1 MLHDLLRH
9 SPVAL
14 MGLLVDMATGER
26 LFFLHPVPLMGRMTA
41 RLEGMIRLRVSS
53 PGGLRGGGL
62 LLPLLVCGTFGLG
75 SFGLLFLAEKAG
87 GPLLREALEVFWAA
101 QLLASR
107 SLYDHVREVKRRLFD
122 EDLPGARAALSRI
135 VGRDTLDLG
144 EDGIARGAL
153 ESLWENTNDALVA
166 PLFYLLLGGVPALMV
181 YKAASTL
188 DSMVGYKNERYRD
201 LGWASARTDDLLAY
215 LPARI
220 TFLLMVL
227 FLLPFVAP
235 GREGQARVGGADSV
249 LSTAFRFRRAH
260 PSPNSG
266 YPIAAFSAI
275 RGIRLGGGAFYFGR
289 WVEKPFIGA
298 GPDPDREDL
307 AAGLALYRM
316 FVFSL
321 AVLLAVLV
329 FLERMPA

>member
-9 SPVAL
+9 APVAL
-14 MGLLVDMATGER
+14 TGLLVDMATGER
-26 LFFLHPVPLMGRMTA
+26 LIFLHPVPLMGRMTA
-41 RLEGMIRLRVSS
+41 GLERMIRARVSS
-53 PGGLRGGGL
+53 PKGLRGAGL
-62 LLPLLVCGTFGLG
+62 TLPLLVCGIFGLG
-75 SFGLLFLAEKAG
+75 SWGLLLLAEKAG
-87 GPLLREALEVFWAA
+87 GPLLREALAVFWTA

-107 SLYDHVREVKRRLFD
+107 SLHDHVRAVLTHLLAD
-122 EDLPGARAALSRI
+122 DLPGARTALSRI
-135 VGRDTLDLG
+135 VGRDTMDLG

-188 DSMVGYKNERYRD
+188 DSMVGYKNARYRD
-201 LGWASARTDDLLAY
+201 LGWASARTDDLLAF

-220 TFLLMVL
+220 TFFLMFL
-227 FLLPFVAP
+227 FLLPFVPPA
-235 GREGQARVGGADSV
+235 REGQGRIGGADSV
-249 LSTAFRFRRAH
+249 LSTALRFRRAH

-266 YPIAAFSAI
+266 YPIAAFSAL

-289 WVEKPFIGA
+289 WVEKPFIGT
-298 GPDPDREDL
+298 GSDPDREDL

-321 AVLLAVLV
+321 AVLLAVLT
-329 FLERMPA
+329 FLEKVPA

>member
-1 MLHDLLRH
+1 MLHDLFRH

-14 MGLLVDMATGER
+14 MGLLADMATGER

-41 RLEGMIRLRVSS
+41 WLEGAIRLRVAS

-62 LLPLLVCGTFGLG
+62 LLPILVCGLFGLG
-75 SFGLLFLAEKAG
+75 SWGLLLLAEEVG
-87 GPLLREALEVFWAA
+87 GPMLREALEVFWSA

-107 SLYDHVREVKRRLFD
+107 SLYDHVREVGAHLNV
-122 EDLPGARAALSRI
+122 EDLPGARTALSRI
-135 VGRDTLDLG
+135 VGRDTLGLG

-166 PLFYLLLGGVPALMV
+166 PLFYLLLGGVPALMA

-188 DSMVGYKNERYRD
+188 DSMVGYRNERYRE
-201 LGWASARTDDLLAY
+201 LGWASARTDDLLAF

-220 TFLLMVL
+220 TFFLMVL

-235 GREGQARVGGADSV
+235 AREGQGRFGGSDSV
-249 LSTAFRFRRAH
+249 LATALRFRRAH

-266 YPIAAFSAI
+266 YPIAAFSAL
-275 RGIRLGGGAFYFGR
+275 RGIRLGGGAFYFGH

-329 FLERMPA
+329 FLGRIPA